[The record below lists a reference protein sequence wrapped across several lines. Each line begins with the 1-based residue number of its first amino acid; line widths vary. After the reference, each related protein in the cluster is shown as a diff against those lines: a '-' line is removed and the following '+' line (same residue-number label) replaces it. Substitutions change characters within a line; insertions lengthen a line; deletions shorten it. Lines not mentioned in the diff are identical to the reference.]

1 MFFSSSRLILIKK
14 KNQHA
19 NSQQKRQYLAVFI
32 STFYNI
38 SRYKSQQTLEPTLC
52 MLFVPQPRTSGNYCE
67 RFFCCCFFQCSS
79 GLSIIK
85 QSSTGLFS
93 LLHEIKGI
101 REFSLMTGKKILKF
115 EHLDYYFNNKKNQTM
130 QHFIHKPFLCCAKLF
145 KSQNQAVRAC
155 GADFCLMVQY
165 KNKVIYTTIIMFQLF
180 SVVQINKHNQL
191 ILFDH
196 IDHRGFAGKQRS
208 GEPRCLKEIHNNI
221 KIIECIL

>member
-1 MFFSSSRLILIKK
+1 MFSCFFQLILIK

-19 NSQQKRQYLAVFI
+19 NSQQNGQYLAVFI

-52 MLFVPQPRTSGNYCE
+52 MLFVPQPRTSANYCS
-67 RFFCCCFFQCSS
+67 RAFFCCCFFQCSS

-85 QSSTGLFS
+85 QSSTGL
-93 LLHEIKGI
+93 HERKGI

-115 EHLDYYFNNKKNQTM
+115 EHLDYYVNNKKNQTM

-165 KNKVIYTTIIMFQLF
+165 KKKLF
-180 SVVQINKHNQL
+180 TRQ
-191 ILFDH
+191 
-196 IDHRGFAGKQRS
+196 
-208 GEPRCLKEIHNNI
+208 
-221 KIIECIL
+221 

>member
-1 MFFSSSRLILIKK
+1 MLIANKTDNIQLYSYQLFTTSVDIKASK
-14 KNQHA
+14 HQSQHC
-19 NSQQKRQYLAVFI
+19 VCF
-32 STFYNI
+32 
-38 SRYKSQQTLEPTLC
+38 
-52 MLFVPQPRTSGNYCE
+52 LFHSHGHQEITVAE

-93 LLHEIKGI
+93 LLHERKGI

-155 GADFCLMVQY
+155 GADFCFMVQY
-165 KNKVIYTTIIMFQLF
+165 KKKLF
-180 SVVQINKHNQL
+180 TRQ
-191 ILFDH
+191 
-196 IDHRGFAGKQRS
+196 
-208 GEPRCLKEIHNNI
+208 
-221 KIIECIL
+221 